1 MCTIKSLKYLIPLT
15 VFLLILI
22 ACSKFEPKAPADNM
36 LLDGPVEGLTTAQ
49 TAQFVAG
56 DIAFNDEIFTAS
68 KGLGPIFVATS
79 CGGCHAGDGK
89 GTPFT
94 TLTRFGQSNSTGNQ
108 FLHQGG
114 PQWQQRALP
123 GFAPEVDTHRCSFF

>member
-1 MCTIKSLKYLIPLT
+1 MCIFKSLKYLIPLT

-49 TAQFVAG
+49 TVQFVAG

-68 KGLGPIFVATS
+68 KG
-79 CGGCHAGDGK
+79 
-89 GTPFT
+89 
-94 TLTRFGQSNSTGNQ
+94 
-108 FLHQGG
+108 
-114 PQWQQRALP
+114 
-123 GFAPEVDTHRCSFF
+123 